1 MRYFKP
7 FMRNK
12 CSYPNCQN
20 DKCVKCKFYKPY
32 FYFIRVPKWLANIL
46 YNIEYWLIN
55 LEF

>member
-12 CSYPNCQN
+12 CGYPNCQRT
-20 DKCVKCKFYKPY
+20 CEKCKLYKPY